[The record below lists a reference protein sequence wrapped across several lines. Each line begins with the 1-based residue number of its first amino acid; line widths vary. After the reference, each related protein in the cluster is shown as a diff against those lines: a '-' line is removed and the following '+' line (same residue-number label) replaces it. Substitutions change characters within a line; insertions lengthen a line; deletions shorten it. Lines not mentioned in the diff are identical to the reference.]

1 MILCVTEGFCWCAK
15 HSSQGERSGTD
26 HEEGHIPGGG
36 GGGAGTHSHRETE
49 GCNGSRGL
57 TMTSPKLTQ
66 DSEKKPFDKSVG
78 F

>member
-1 MILCVTEGFCWCAK
+1 MQNTQVRVNGVALIMKRDTF
-15 HSSQGERSGTD
+15 
-26 HEEGHIPGGG
+26 PGGG